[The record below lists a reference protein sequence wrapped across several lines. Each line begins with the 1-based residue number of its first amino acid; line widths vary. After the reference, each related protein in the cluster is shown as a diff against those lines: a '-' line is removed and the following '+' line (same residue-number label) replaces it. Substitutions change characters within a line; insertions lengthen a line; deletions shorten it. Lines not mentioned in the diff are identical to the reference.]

1 MKSLIFISIHPA
13 KRILSVYICTQHTN
27 QPDMSSKID
36 NLQLNYKIWL
46 ETSTNIG
53 VLGDKKCELLKA
65 IDETGSLNDA
75 MKKLGLTYRKTWDNL
90 RKIEHELGFPL
101 IKPTRGGAEGGST
114 VLTLEARIIIAA
126 FEKFHQEYD
135 AVIQNGF
142 DAILEEMKQNI
153 K

>member
-1 MKSLIFISIHPA
+1 M
-13 KRILSVYICTQHTN
+13 
-27 QPDMSSKID
+27 D
-36 NLQLNYKIWL
+36 NLHLNYKIWL
-46 ETSTNIG
+46 ETSEQIG
-53 VLGDKKCELLKA
+53 VLGDKKCELLRA

-90 RKIEHELGFPL
+90 KKIENELGFPL

-126 FEKFHQEYD
+126 FEKFHSEFD
-135 AVIQNGF
+135 MIIQHGF
-142 DAILEEMKQNI
+142 ESILGELKQKI

>member
-1 MKSLIFISIHPA
+1 
-13 KRILSVYICTQHTN
+13 
-27 QPDMSSKID
+27 MSSKID
-36 NLQLNYKIWL
+36 NLHLNYKIWL
-46 ETSTNIG
+46 ETTGNIG
-53 VLGDKKCELLKA
+53 VLGDKKCELLRA

-90 RKIEHELGFPL
+90 RKIEQELGFPL

-126 FEKFHQEYD
+126 FEKFHEEYD
-135 AVIQNGF
+135 LVIQKGF
-142 DAILEEMKQNI
+142 EVIINDLKQKI